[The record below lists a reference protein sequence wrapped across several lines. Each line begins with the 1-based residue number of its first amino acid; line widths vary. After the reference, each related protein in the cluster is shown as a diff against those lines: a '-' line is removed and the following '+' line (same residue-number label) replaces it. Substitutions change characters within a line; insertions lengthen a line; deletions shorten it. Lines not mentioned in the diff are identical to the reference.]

1 MCKIQDKRVLFNH
14 FIDEIVKYERK
25 DTQNKEE
32 VDEVLQEYNMAKL
45 MTLLYFACLSSV
57 PNKKKNFN
65 YEKETLFGVFDNFI
79 TDIYGPVEV
88 DLSIYGRFLPNY
100 IFDKGQYF
108 EHREKNEQGKNE
120 ASNDPLEGYKTMIH
134 NFFKEAKEPI
144 NTLLSMDIDDLVA
157 LFQKLILWTYAIRTS
172 SKRLA
177 VRNSGNLK
185 TERRAYNKIEVY
197 NRKEAKA
204 YSLCACC

>member
-57 PNKKKNFN
+57 PNNEDEEFN
-65 YEKETLFGVFDNFI
+65 YEKDTLFGVFDNFI

-88 DLSIYGRFLPNY
+88 DLSTYGRFLPNY
-100 IFDKGQYF
+100 IFDKDQYIKKTDST
-108 EHREKNEQGKNE
+108 ESHGNT
-120 ASNDPLEGYKTMIH
+120 STDTDDSLDSYKKKITG
-134 NFFKEAKEPI
+134 FFTNVQEVI
-144 NTLLSMDIDDLVA
+144 CNLLQMTIEELVS
-157 LFQKLILWTYAIRTS
+157 LFQTLVLWTYAIRTN

-177 VRNSGNLK
+177 VRNSANLTK
-185 TERRAYNKIEVY
+185 ERKAYNNRIENLYVHSHSY
-197 NRKEAKA
+197 
-204 YSLCACC
+204 C